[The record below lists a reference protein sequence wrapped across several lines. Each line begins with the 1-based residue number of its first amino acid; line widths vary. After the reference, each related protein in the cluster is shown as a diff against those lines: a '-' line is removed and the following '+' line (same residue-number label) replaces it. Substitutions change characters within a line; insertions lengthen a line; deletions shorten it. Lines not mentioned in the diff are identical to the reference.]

1 MATNDPYPG
10 AQAVTRAVN
19 LLKAF
24 TDSQPEWGLSEMAQA
39 AGLNKTTT
47 FRLLAAL
54 ESEGLIARNPQTDAY
69 RLGPEAIVLGGRALR
84 ANGLRAVSRAELEAL
99 AQETGE
105 TATLEVL
112 TDSDTLILDEV
123 LSRHMIGGTPSIGT
137 RWPAHTTSTGKAILA
152 ALPDDLLNAAL
163 PRRLPTPTDKS
174 IADRETLRAELAKV
188 RRQGYAV
195 ASEELEPGFVAI
207 GAPVHDHNGQVI
219 AAISVGGPKN
229 RMPADRIAEIAAL
242 VKAAAERI
250 SKQLGH
256 KP

>member
-1 MATNDPYPG
+1 MTTNDPYPG
-10 AQAVTRAVN
+10 ARAVTRAVS

-24 TDSQPEWGLSEMAQA
+24 TDSQPEWGLSELAQA

-112 TDSDTLILDEV
+112 TDSDALILDEV

-137 RWPAHTTSTGKAILA
+137 RWPAHTTSTGKTILA
-152 ALPDDLLNAAL
+152 ALPDDLLNTAL

-229 RMPADRIAEIAAL
+229 RMPADRIAEIATL